1 MIDISLIVACYN
13 IENYIGD
20 CLNSI
25 FREIRAEHAG
35 RIEILVV
42 NDGSTDTTPAAI
54 DAALK
59 QYDRHHNAR
68 LISHKNMGLA
78 ASWNDAIAQANGQ
91 FVGFLDGDDLMLEG
105 YFTTLLAQIDH
116 TPQTDV
122 IEFDACGFQTPDDLV
137 HTQNHSILQA
147 YFHKLADTAA
157 KKKQAVY
164 AQATWYVWTR
174 LVRTSIARQVHFSGH
189 RLVDIC
195 WTPICYWKSHEI
207 SSLNKVL
214 VGYRHRPGSLSRKVF
229 DPEILDRLEA
239 FLDWS
244 QTTWQQENDPEL
256 KTALILLYYSQF
268 KLYKGLLTTL
278 NFPDNWESKVRHYNR
293 FVRKHWQTIIR
304 EYPRTKTLLK
314 IFCPAIQLK
323 IKSVLKARRKRRR
336 QRRQGH

>member
-59 QYDRHHNAR
+59 QYDRYQNAR
-68 LISHKNMGLA
+68 LISHENMGLA

-122 IEFDACGFQTPDDLV
+122 IELTR
-137 HTQNHSILQA
+137 
-147 YFHKLADTAA
+147 
-157 KKKQAVY
+157 AV
-164 AQATWYVWTR
+164 
-174 LVRTSIARQVHFSGH
+174 F
-189 RLVDIC
+189 
-195 WTPICYWKSHEI
+195 
-207 SSLNKVL
+207 
-214 VGYRHRPGSLSRKVF
+214 
-229 DPEILDRLEA
+229 
-239 FLDWS
+239 
-244 QTTWQQENDPEL
+244 
-256 KTALILLYYSQF
+256 
-268 KLYKGLLTTL
+268 
-278 NFPDNWESKVRHYNR
+278 
-293 FVRKHWQTIIR
+293 
-304 EYPRTKTLLK
+304 
-314 IFCPAIQLK
+314 
-323 IKSVLKARRKRRR
+323 RRR
-336 QRRQGH
+336 TILSIRRTIPFYKRIFTRWPTRQQRKNRPFTLKQPGTCGHGWFAPALPVRCTSLDIVWWTSAGPPSATGKAMKSAA